1 MNDIEQLLRDAAG
14 EILAAEENHA
24 TTSGISDDVAAFV
37 TELRDAADKVRKDVL
52 KLHRA
57 VGLLQNSIDNVQI
70 NLPEDQPIPDV
81 VPESL
86 LRNVMMNTLRAL
98 ALLNEVVPPPDENQ

>member
-1 MNDIEQLLRDAAG
+1 MNDIEQLLRSAAG

-37 TELRDAADKVRKDVL
+37 TELRDAADKVRKDVM

-57 VGLLQNSIDNVQI
+57 VGVLMNSVENVERTF
-70 NLPEDQPIPDV
+70 PTDEPIPEYV
-81 VPESL
+81 SSFYFRQVMFNTRIA
-86 LRNVMMNTLRAL
+86 LR
-98 ALLNEVVPPPDENQ
+98 LLNEVVPPLDENQ